1 MGYTPW
7 GCKELDMTE
16 ATEQQQ
22 LNFYFFLFKLIL
34 LHLRRNI
41 NFLALA
47 PQSAEKKR
55 NAAFVVLHL
64 SCGAKAK
71 LLIVIVWER
80 YWHD

>member
-1 MGYTPW
+1 MI
-7 GCKELDMTE
+7 E

-22 LNFYFFLFKLIL
+22 LNLFFLLFKLIL
-34 LHLRRNI
+34 LHMMRNI

-47 PQSAEKKR
+47 PQRAAKKER

-64 SCGAKAK
+64 SCEANAK

-80 YWHD
+80 YWHG